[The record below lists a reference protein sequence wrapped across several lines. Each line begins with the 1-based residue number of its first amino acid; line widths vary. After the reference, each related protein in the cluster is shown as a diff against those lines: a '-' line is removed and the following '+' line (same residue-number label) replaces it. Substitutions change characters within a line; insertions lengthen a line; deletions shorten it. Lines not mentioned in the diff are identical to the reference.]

1 MTTIPYTATRNL
13 RRQALGTF
21 LTRTGL
27 AVALVVLVLAA
38 TAAARAPQ
46 ISAPPFLPPNAGG
59 MVVLDLSASITSDTF
74 SRIAETLRQ
83 VVGRGGRYGLVVFS
97 DDAYEAL
104 PPGTPASAFEPLIRY
119 FSLPHTVTIGEQPTF
134 PINPWTNSFTSGTQ
148 ISAGLALAQSI
159 ELADGSRHPSVL
171 LISDLADDQ
180 SDIQRLISVLGS
192 YKKNGVRLRVVAL
205 NAAPNDAAF
214 FAGLI
219 GSATAVIPAQ
229 LSGPQSGAPVPAGAG
244 FPTVL
249 VVLAAVVATLL
260 AVYVLRA
267 AKLHFGESPA
277 GGTA

>member
-1 MTTIPYTATRNL
+1 VTTIPYVATRTL

-21 LTRTGL
+21 LSRAGL
-27 AVALVVLVLAA
+27 ALALVLLVLAA
-38 TAAARAPQ
+38 AAAARAPK
-46 ISAPPFLPPNAGG
+46 ISGPPFLPPNAGG

-83 VVGRGGRYGLVVFS
+83 VVARGGRYGLVVFS

-119 FSLPHTVTIGEQPTF
+119 FTLPRTTTIGEQPAF

-148 ISAGLALAQSI
+148 ISAGLGLARSI

-180 SDIQRLISVLGS
+180 SDIQRLIGVLAS
-192 YKKNGVRLRVVAL
+192 YKRSGVGLRVVAL

-219 GSATAVIPAQ
+219 GNATAVIPAQ
-229 LSGPQSGAPVPAGAG
+229 LSSPQSGAPAPPPAR
-244 FPTVL
+244 FPTLL
-249 VVLAAVVATLL
+249 VILAAVVAGLL
-260 AVYVLRA
+260 AVYELRA
-267 AKLHFGESPA
+267 AKLDFGESPA
-277 GGTA
+277 EGPA

>member
-1 MTTIPYTATRNL
+1 MTTSPYSGTRSL
-13 RRQALGTF
+13 RRQALGTS
-21 LTRTGL
+21 LSRAGL
-27 AVALVVLVLAA
+27 ALALVVLVLAA
-38 TAAARAPQ
+38 TAAARAPR
-46 ISAPPFLPPNAGG
+46 ISGPPFLPPNAGG

-83 VVGRGGRYGLVVFS
+83 VVARGGRYGLVVFS

-119 FSLPHTVTIGEQPTF
+119 FSLPRTPTIGEQPTF
-134 PINPWTNSFTSGTQ
+134 PTNPWTNSFTSGTQ

-180 SDIQRLISVLGS
+180 SDIQRLIGVLGS

-205 NAAPNDAAF
+205 SAAPNDAAF

-229 LSGPQSGAPVPAGAG
+229 LSTPQSGPPMPPAAS
-244 FPTVL
+244 FPTLL
-249 VVLAAVVATLL
+249 VVLAALVAILL
-260 AVYVLRA
+260 AVYELRA
-267 AKLHFGESPA
+267 AKLHFGEGAA
-277 GGTA
+277 GETA